1 MCEKSVA
8 HISMLL
14 PLTIFFC
21 DGDHKTASGK
31 NDQQLL
37 QKQRGTFPKRRN
49 VSTAHKTEKARHIDG
64 LFACTTT
71 QTAEKICL
79 SRLFMPHQRRPGRL
93 PLSHS
98 RTVEHFQFETL
109 CVSNHTA
116 CRFTEKPGDGRQ
128 EESQRS
134 PAPSILQNKRV
145 WEGMG
150 EFEGEGEPFG

>member
-1 MCEKSVA
+1 MPGDRMCEKSVA

-37 QKQRGTFPKRRN
+37 QKQRGTFPQRRN

-64 LFACTTT
+64 LF
-71 QTAEKICL
+71 L
-79 SRLFMPHQRRPGRL
+79 H
-93 PLSHS
+93 
-98 RTVEHFQFETL
+98 EHFQFEAL

-116 CRFTEKPGDGRQ
+116 CRFAEKPGDGRQ

-134 PAPSILQNKRV
+134 PAPSHPPDERV
-145 WEGMG
+145 LGKEGG
-150 EFEGEGEPFG
+150 V